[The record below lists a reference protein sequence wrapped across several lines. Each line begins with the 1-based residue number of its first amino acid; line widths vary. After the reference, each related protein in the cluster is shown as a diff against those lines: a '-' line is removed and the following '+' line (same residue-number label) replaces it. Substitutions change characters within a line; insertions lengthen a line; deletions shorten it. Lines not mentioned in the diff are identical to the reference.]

1 MTKLSDAQIKV
12 LESVHTTGELPKGTR
27 QTTLTKLREELGFLL
42 ITRIGEET
50 NYTLTTEGREA
61 IGVKVGEQVA
71 EWEKELL
78 AEMPEEKAAV
88 IREEME
94 DEFTESDEPAVPF
107 FNRKALRDLRRQQ
120 ARYNRRMMREQ
131 GKRRRKYGADD
142 PKYFR
147 RRYLPMLADTSELAA
162 A

>member
-1 MTKLSDAQIKV
+1 MAKLSDAQIKV

-61 IGVKVGEQVA
+61 IGIKSEADGDFT
-71 EWEKELL
+71 
-78 AEMPEEKAAV
+78 PENIARA
-88 IREEME
+88 IEEI
-94 DEFTESDEPAVPF
+94 DSESDEAPTIPF

-142 PKYFR
+142 PQYFR
-147 RRYLPMLADTSELAA
+147 RRYLRMLADTSDLAA

>member
-50 NYTLTTEGREA
+50 NYTLTTEGRKA
-61 IGVKVGEQVA
+61 IGVEDIAPGESIEVTERHKA
-71 EWEKELL
+71 E
-78 AEMPEEKAAV
+78 A
-88 IREEME
+88 REEFEAISEEIADKAM
-94 DEFTESDEPAVPF
+94 DLESDEAPIIPF

-120 ARYNRRMMREQ
+120 TRYNRRTMREQ
-131 GKRRRKYGADD
+131 GRRIRKFGQ
-142 PKYFR
+142 
-147 RRYLPMLADTSELAA
+147 TNLAA
-162 A
+162 